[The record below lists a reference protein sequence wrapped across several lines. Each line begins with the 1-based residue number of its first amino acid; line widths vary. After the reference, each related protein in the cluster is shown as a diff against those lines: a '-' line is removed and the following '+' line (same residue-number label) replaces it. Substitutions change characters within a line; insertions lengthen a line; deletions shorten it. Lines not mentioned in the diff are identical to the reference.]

1 MKKNKLLLLSLILGL
16 LLTVVL
22 TFLMMSLLSPSEVII
37 QEIFNAGIFYMVRT
51 YFIVVCFAV
60 LFNGLGWGFNNKI
73 LALIGG
79 VMYIIA
85 MSLYPSYFFFTLI
98 QSVLS
103 FIAFIMMRKK
113 VQTINSSPNDTQ
125 FEK

>member
-22 TFLMMSLLSPSEVII
+22 TFLMMSLLSPSEGII

-51 YFIVVCFAV
+51 YFVVVCFAV
-60 LFNGLGWGFNNKI
+60 LFNGLGWSFNNNI

-85 MSLYPSYFFFTLI
+85 MSIFPSYFFFTLI

-103 FIAFIMMRKK
+103 FIAFIMMRKE
-113 VQTINSSPNDTQ
+113 VQTINSSPNDT
-125 FEK
+125 KL

>member
-22 TFLMMSLLSPSEVII
+22 TFLMMSLLSPSEGII

-51 YFIVVCFAV
+51 YFVVVCFAV

-85 MSLYPSYFFFTLI
+85 MSLFPSYFFFTLI
-98 QSVLS
+98 QAVLS
-103 FIAFIMMRKK
+103 FIAFIMMRKE

-125 FEK
+125 L